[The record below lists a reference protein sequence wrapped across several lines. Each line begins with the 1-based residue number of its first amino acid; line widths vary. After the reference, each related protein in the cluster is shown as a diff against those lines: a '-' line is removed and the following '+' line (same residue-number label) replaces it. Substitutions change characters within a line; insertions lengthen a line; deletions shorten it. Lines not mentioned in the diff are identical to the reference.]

1 MTISVKAK
9 PGSKV
14 DLFAIDAAGQLTVK
28 LKAPAQEGRAN
39 AYLIELLARELA
51 VPKSAVTIVAG
62 FTNPHKR
69 LNVAVSE
76 SDYAR
81 FLDRIRTG
89 AGPDRLSSD

>member
-14 DLFAIDAAGQLTVK
+14 DLFEIDAAGQLTVK

-39 AYLIELLARELA
+39 AHLIDLFARELGIH
-51 VPKSAVTIVAG
+51 KSAVTIVAG

-69 LNVAVSE
+69 LDIAVSAV
-76 SDYAR
+76 DYDR
-81 FLDRIRTG
+81 FLDRIRTISASG
-89 AGPDRLSSD
+89 GS

>member
-39 AYLIELLARELA
+39 AYLIELFARELGI
-51 VPKSAVTIVAG
+51 PKSAVTIVAG

-69 LNVAVSE
+69 LDIAVSE
-76 SDYAR
+76 VDYAL
-81 FLDRIRTG
+81 FLDRVKTVSTSG
-89 AGPDRLSSD
+89 GS

>member
-1 MTISVKAK
+1 VTISIKAK

-39 AYLIELLARELA
+39 ACLIALFARELGI
-51 VPKSAVTIVAG
+51 PKSAVTIVAG

-69 LNVAVSE
+69 LDIAVSE
-76 SDYAR
+76 ADYAR
-81 FLDRIRTG
+81 FLGRIRTASASG
-89 AGPDRLSSD
+89 DS

>member
-1 MTISVKAK
+1 MTVSIKVK

-39 AYLIELLARELA
+39 AYLIELFAHELGI
-51 VPKSAVTIVAG
+51 PKSAVTIVAG

-69 LNVAVSE
+69 LDIAVSE
-76 SDYAR
+76 ADYAR
-81 FLDRIRTG
+81 FLDRIRTVSASG
-89 AGPDRLSSD
+89 GL

>member
-39 AYLIELLARELA
+39 AYLIELFARELGI
-51 VPKSAVTIVAG
+51 PKSAVTIVAG

-69 LNVAVSE
+69 LDIAVSE
-76 SDYAR
+76 ADYAL
-81 FLDRIRTG
+81 FLDRVKTVSASG
-89 AGPDRLSSD
+89 GS